1 MELEDDRSNEN
12 KTRREDW
19 GEYREK
25 TKQKPPTRP
34 LVKLLEQLTPGKAID
49 LGPGAGT
56 DTLFLLENGWE
67 VLGIDIDPKTED
79 DIRSMIKSSDNL
91 SSQNLDERFAFKNQD
106 FENLELE
113 KDAYDLV
120 IGFNSLFFCKPESFK
135 KIFKQITDS
144 IKSGGY
150 LLINLLGKNDDWN
163 KQDDNRKTFLSREEI
178 FELLADFEVREN
190 DIKEAELD
198 KETAV
203 TKTLKHWHTFLVRA
217 RKK

>member
-12 KTRREDW
+12 KKRREDW

-34 LVKLLEQLTPGKAID
+34 LVKLLEHLTPGKAID
-49 LGPGAGT
+49 LGPGSGT
-56 DTLFLLENGWE
+56 DTIFLLENGWE
-67 VLGIDIDPKTED
+67 VLGIDIDPKTEN
-79 DIRSMIKSSDNL
+79 DIRSIIKSSDNNT
-91 SSQNLDERFAFKNQD
+91 QNMDERFIFQNQD

-120 IGFNSLFFCKPESFK
+120 IGFNSLFFCKQENFK
-135 KIFKQITDS
+135 EFFKQITDS

-150 LLINLLGKNDDWN
+150 LLVNLLGKNDDWS
-163 KQDDNRKTFLSREEI
+163 KTEGSKKTFLSREEI
-178 FELLADFEVREN
+178 EELLEEFEIGEHDIRES
-190 DIKEAELD
+190 EVD

-203 TKTLKHWHTFLVRA
+203 TNTLKHWHTFLVRA

>member
-1 MELEDDRSNEN
+1 MELEDDRIKEN
-12 KTRREDW
+12 KTKREDW

-25 TKQKPPTRP
+25 TQLKPPTRP
-34 LVKLLEQLTPGKAID
+34 LVKLLEHIVPGKAID
-49 LGPGAGT
+49 LGPGAGI
-56 DTLFLLENGWE
+56 DTMYLLENGWD
-67 VLGIDIDPKTED
+67 VLGIDIDPNTEN
-79 DIRSMIKSSDNL
+79 DIRGLIKSSSN
-91 SSQNLDERFAFKNQD
+91 QNLDEKFSFMNQD

-120 IGFNSLFFCKPESFK
+120 IGFNSLFFCRPESFE
-135 KIFKQITDS
+135 KIFKQITNS

-150 LLINLLGKNDDWN
+150 LLVNLLGKNDDWN
-163 KQDDNRKTFLSREEI
+163 RQEDNRKTFLSREEI
-178 FELLADFEVREN
+178 LELLADFEIGER

-203 TKTLKHWHTFLVRA
+203 TNTLKHWHTFLIRA

>member
-1 MELEDDRSNEN
+1 MELEDDRIKEN
-12 KTRREDW
+12 KTKREDW

-25 TKQKPPTRP
+25 TQLKPPTRP
-34 LVKLLEQLTPGKAID
+34 LVKLLEHITPGKAID

-56 DTLFLLENGWE
+56 DTMYLLENGWD
-67 VLGIDIDPKTED
+67 VLGVDIDPNTEY
-79 DIRSMIKSSDNL
+79 DIRGLIKSSGN
-91 SSQNLDERFAFKNQD
+91 QNLDEKFSFENQD

-120 IGFNSLFFCKPESFK
+120 IGFNSLFFCRPENFK

-150 LLINLLGKNDDWN
+150 LLVNLLGKNDDWN
-163 KQDDNRKTFLSREEI
+163 RQEDNRKTFLSSEEI
-178 FELLADFEVREN
+178 VDLLSDFEIGEN
-190 DIKEAELD
+190 DIREAELD

-203 TKTLKHWHTFLVRA
+203 TNTLKHWHTFLIRA

>member
-1 MELEDDRSNEN
+1 MEIEDDRKSDKIKN
-12 KTRREDW
+12 KDW

-25 TKQKPPTRP
+25 TKQELPKKP
-34 LVKLLEQLTPGKAID
+34 LVKLLDYLEPGKAIE
-49 LGPGAGT
+49 LGPGSGT
-56 DTLFLLENGWE
+56 DTLYMLEKGWE
-67 VLGIDIDPKTED
+67 VLGIDSDKGTEN
-79 DIRSMIKSSDNL
+79 DIRTRIKVSDKLLNL
-91 SSQNLDERFAFKNQD
+91 NEKFSFRNQQ

-120 IGFNSLFFCKPESFK
+120 IGFNSLFFCRPESFK

-150 LLINLLGKNDDWN
+150 LLVNLLGKNDDWN
-163 KQDDNRKTFLSREEI
+163 RQEDNRKTFLSREEI
-178 FELLADFEVREN
+178 VDLLSDFEIGEN
-190 DIKEAELD
+190 DIREAELD

-203 TKTLKHWHTFLVRA
+203 TNTLKHWHTFLVRV

>member
-25 TKQKPPTRP
+25 TKQKPPSRP
-34 LVKLLEQLTPGKAID
+34 LVKLVEQITPGKAID

-56 DTLFLLENGWE
+56 DTMYLLENGWE
-67 VLGIDIDPKTED
+67 VLGIDIDPKTEN
-79 DIRSMIKSSDNL
+79 DIRSIIKSSNNL
-91 SSQNLDERFAFKNQD
+91 NDQNIDERFTFKNQD

-113 KDAYDLV
+113 KDVYDLV
-120 IGFNSLFFCKPESFK
+120 IGFNSLFFCKPEIFK
-135 KIFKQITDS
+135 EFFKQITDS

-163 KQDDNRKTFLSREEI
+163 KEDDNRKTFLSREEI
-178 FELLADFEVREN
+178 LELLADFEIGER

-203 TKTLKHWHTFLVRA
+203 TNTLKHWHTFLIRA